1 MTAPPSDA
9 IGPAEPIDRTR
20 RRSPAV
26 GAMRARDSVTSYGVL
41 TVVSAILAAPFVF
54 MVSIALS
61 SDASVQK
68 AAFTLIPRE
77 FEVANFVRVLGS
89 DAQMGRWILNSLVI
103 VVFACLGQM
112 FVSAMVAYAF
122 ARLRAPGRS
131 VLFAVLLSTMM
142 VPAEVTIIP
151 QFVLFRGLGWI
162 DTLLPL
168 IVPNLFGGAYNIFLM
183 RQFVTRIPRELDE
196 AAQVDGLGYLGIF
209 VRIILPLMKPV
220 LVAVGVFSF
229 SFSWGWFFGPLIY
242 LNTESKYPL
251 ALGVQFLAGTS
262 TNAQTPPYNLVM
274 VGALFLTL
282 PMAAVYFFSQR
293 YIYQVNLSTG
303 SAGIR

>member
-1 MTAPPSDA
+1 MTAPALAETALPEDA
-9 IGPAEPIDRTR
+9 GRG
-20 RRSPAV
+20 RRSRPVGSHGRREAAV
-26 GAMRARDSVTSYGVL
+26 SYGVL
-41 TVVSAILAAPFVF
+41 TVVSAVLSAPFVF

-61 SDASVQK
+61 SDVTVQK
-68 AAFTLIPRE
+68 VAFTLLPRE
-77 FEVANFVRVLGS
+77 FHLDNFVRVLGS
-89 DAQMGRWILNSLVI
+89 DADMARWILNSLVI
-103 VVFACLGQM
+103 VTFACLGQM

-131 VLFAVLLSTMM
+131 ALFVVLLSTMM
-142 VPAEVTIIP
+142 VPMEVTIIP

-183 RQFVTRIPRELDE
+183 RQFITRIPRELDE
-196 AAQVDGLGYLGIF
+196 AAQVDGLGHFGIF
-209 VRIILPLMKPV
+209 ARIVLPLMRPV
-220 LVAVGVFSF
+220 IVAVGVFSF
-229 SFSWGWFFGPLIY
+229 SASWGSFFGPLIY
-242 LNTESKYPL
+242 LNTESRYPL
-251 ALGVQFLAGTS
+251 ALGVQFLSGTS

-282 PMAAVYFFSQR
+282 PMVAVYFFSQKH
-293 YIYQVNLSTG
+293 IYEVNLGAG

>member
-1 MTAPPSDA
+1 MSAQLD
-9 IGPAEPIDRTR
+9 PAVSPTDGGQ
-20 RRSPAV
+20 RRSQAV
-26 GAMRARDSVTSYGVL
+26 GTHRVRDATVSYGVL

-61 SDASVQK
+61 SDATVQK
-68 AAFTLIPRE
+68 VSFTLIPRE
-77 FEVANFVRVLGS
+77 FHVENLIRVLSS
-89 DAQMGRWILNSLVI
+89 DAQMARWILNSLII
-103 VVFACLGQM
+103 VTFACLGQM

-131 VLFAVLLSTMM
+131 ALFVVLLSTMM
-142 VPAEVTIIP
+142 VPIEVTIIP
-151 QFVLFRGLGWI
+151 QFVLFRELDWI
-162 DTLLPL
+162 DTLWPL

-196 AAQVDGLGYLGIF
+196 AAQVDGLGYFGIF
-209 VRIILPLMKPV
+209 SRIVLPLMKPV
-220 LVAVGVFSF
+220 VVAVGVFSF

-242 LNTESKYPL
+242 LNTETKYPL
-251 ALGVQFLAGTS
+251 ALGVQFLSGTS

-274 VGALFLTL
+274 VGALFLTV
-282 PMAAVYFFSQR
+282 PMVAVYFFSQK
-293 YIYQVNLSTG
+293 YIYQVNLGAG